1 MKRAWIIIIGGL
13 LLAGTAYACIYLTC
27 TASQRFVGKN
37 EKPALAWLRQEYQL
51 SDAQF
56 ARVRELHEAYHP
68 KCMEMCRKIDE
79 KNGQLQTL
87 LAATNVIT
95 LEIRQTLAQAAQ
107 LRTDCQAAMLVH
119 FYEVARVMPPE
130 QGRRYLAWVQKET
143 LMPGQMPPT
152 QPASSSSPRTP

>member
-13 LLAGTAYACIYLTC
+13 LLAGTGYACIYLTC

-68 KCMEMCRKIDE
+68 RCLEMCRKIDE
-79 KNGQLQTL
+79 KNGRLREL
-87 LAATNVIT
+87 LATTNVIT
-95 LEIRQTLAQAAQ
+95 LEIKQTLAQAAQ
-107 LRTDCQAAMLVH
+107 LR
-119 FYEVARVMPPE
+119 
-130 QGRRYLAWVQKET
+130 
-143 LMPGQMPPT
+143 
-152 QPASSSSPRTP
+152 